1 MKEHITTNPLYELES
16 ETTELFKITD
26 MTELIVDAIFNGD
39 NVSLINVGS
48 SLEILLCQMQEK
60 FDRIQRLSDEL
71 ENRFMWVF
79 EANEGNADKLY
90 EENYFESLC
99 KNWITETEKSLE
111 SLCKSW
117 VTNAEQADI
126 ETNSNSLATIKLTL
140 MQDNTEEQIKNLLK
154 KSCMEER
161 KRGFIEGYK
170 AAVKRCIDGG
180 PKNG

>member
-1 MKEHITTNPLYELES
+1 MKEYITTNPLYELDS
-16 ETTELFKITD
+16 ATVELFKITD
-26 MTELIVDAIFNGD
+26 MTELIIDAIFNGD

-60 FDRIQRLSDEL
+60 FDRVQRISDEL

-79 EANEGNADKLY
+79 EANEGNTNKLC

-117 VTNAEQADI
+117 VTNVDQSDIKPNDNYLTATKLIPAD
-126 ETNSNSLATIKLTL
+126 TG
-140 MQDNTEEQIKNLLK
+140 EQIKNHCL
-154 KSCMEER
+154 EER
-161 KRGFIEGYK
+161 KSGFVDGYR

-180 PKNG
+180 HNNG

>member
-1 MKEHITTNPLYELES
+1 MKEHITTNPLYELDS
-16 ETTELFKITD
+16 ATVELFKITD
-26 MTELIVDAIFNGD
+26 MMELIVDAIFNGD

-111 SLCKSW
+111 SLCKS
-117 VTNAEQADI
+117 
-126 ETNSNSLATIKLTL
+126 
-140 MQDNTEEQIKNLLK
+140 
-154 KSCMEER
+154 
-161 KRGFIEGYK
+161 
-170 AAVKRCIDGG
+170 
-180 PKNG
+180 